1 MEKKQNP
8 IVTALFWLWVILL
21 IPCIPF
27 IPLSAMAFD
36 AGYTVDAYVFF
47 WSVASYPVTVA
58 IAGFMRKKMPGLVF
72 LPFLNFIVPLT
83 FGVVHS
89 AKH

>member
-1 MEKKQNP
+1 MERKSNP
-8 IVTALFWLWVILL
+8 IVTAFFWLWIILL

-36 AGYTVDAYVFF
+36 GGYTLDAYVLF

-58 IAGFMRKKMPGLVF
+58 IAGFMRKKIPGLIF
-72 LPFLNFIVPLT
+72 LPLLNFIVPLALAMT
-83 FGVVHS
+83 EWHRG
-89 AKH
+89 